1 LFLRFLLVPSPDP
14 LEEHFP
20 VVVTCSAKISTG
32 LRVEIPVL
40 QPPINPKDAFGDD
53 FGNYAEE
60 IYEWLSLIALESP
73 RLSVDDCVDPFLS
86 RYSPPLRAGQANQGL
101 ELVKISWE
109 GFISPSWA
117 HRAFIQGLQAA
128 TPDMWFSFAVSGFS
142 ESLST
147 ESTDTTILKLAG
159 FASDYMLWEVE

>member
-1 LFLRFLLVPSPDP
+1 LSLRFLLVPSPDP
-14 LEEHFP
+14 LEKHFP
-20 VVVTCSAKISTG
+20 VVVTCSPRISTG

-40 QPPINPKDAFGDD
+40 QPPINSKGDSGDD
-53 FGNYAEE
+53 FSNHAEE

-73 RLSVDDCVDPFLS
+73 RVSVDDCIDPFLS
-86 RYSPPLRAGQANQGL
+86 RYSPPLRAGETNQES
-101 ELVKISWE
+101 ELVKITWE

-117 HRAFIQGLQAA
+117 HRAFIQSLRAA
-128 TPDMWFSFAVSGFS
+128 TPNMWFSLAVSGFS

-147 ESTDTTILKLAG
+147 ASRDTTILRLPG